1 MSDFWKKKPSKKE
14 LAEIIKIQE
23 ERISNLNKEQMK
35 LNVVVRNNKYIKIN
49 SLGLEYMVDLEQ
61 RLYKAIEILK
71 DTNVE
76 MPTTLL
82 IETIDYALKILEANE
97 NK

>member
-35 LNVVVRNNKYIKIN
+35 F
-49 SLGLEYMVDLEQ
+49 
-61 RLYKAIEILK
+61 
-71 DTNVE
+71 
-76 MPTTLL
+76 
-82 IETIDYALKILEANE
+82 
-97 NK
+97 